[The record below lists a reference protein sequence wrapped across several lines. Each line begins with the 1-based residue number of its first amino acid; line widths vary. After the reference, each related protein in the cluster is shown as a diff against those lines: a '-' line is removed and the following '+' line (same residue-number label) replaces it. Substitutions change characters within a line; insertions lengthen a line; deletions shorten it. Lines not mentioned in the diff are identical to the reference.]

1 MTRRSELYGDWGKL
15 KNILHNLKDIDDE
28 YESVIKEMGE
38 KIAERVKSLIASQ
51 SIYLES
57 LDTEYLAQK
66 KSEGR
71 DSRTLISSGEF
82 LDSIEV
88 INIEVKDNGIEVFI
102 GVGDG
107 MTETWIPMKELAYY
121 IEYGTENQPARMPFA
136 RSWEEMKAEITNEA
150 IGRLKK
156 EIGGILRG

>member
-1 MTRRSELYGDWGKL
+1 MPRRSELYGDWGKL

-51 SIYLES
+51 SIYLEP
-57 LDTEYLAQK
+57 LEKEYLAQK
-66 KSEGR
+66 QSEGR
-71 DSRTLISSGEF
+71 DERTLISSGEF
-82 LDSIEV
+82 LDSIKV
-88 INIEVKDNGIEVFI
+88 IDIEIGDDSIDVFI
-102 GVGDG
+102 GVEDG

-150 IGRLKK
+150 MSKLKSRIGAK
-156 EIGGILRG
+156 LR